1 MSQNLRS
8 FVVMG
13 GLVLLGWFAA
23 TYSTS
28 SGQNQAPVRAPRW
41 EYHVAHD
48 DVVELKRV
56 NELGHDGWELVTVLV
71 KDSGRPYLAIYKRP
85 LQ

>member
-8 FVVMG
+8 FVVMAG
-13 GLVLLGWFAA
+13 MVLLGWFAA

-28 SGQNQAPVRAPRW
+28 SGQNQAPARAIHWQYRID
-41 EYHVAHD
+41 HVNAVD
-48 DVVELKRV
+48 DARINKLG
-56 NELGHDGWELVTVLV
+56 NEGWELVIVILEPN
-71 KDSGRPYLAIYKRP
+71 GPYLAIYKRP